1 MHHSKGQLQP
11 LLSQHTINYCIK
23 PTKLIAYLVYFSYC
37 LLKHTN
43 TIFILS
49 KLLITTRSH

>member
-1 MHHSKGQLQP
+1 MYHSKGQLQP

-23 PTKLIAYLVYFSYC
+23 PTKLIAYPVYFSYS

-43 TIFILS
+43 TKFILS